1 MWRVTVGLAFAL
13 LMVGAYAYQLNSH
26 IQDLK
31 TRLDK
36 AETAIR
42 THERIR
48 DADTSRGDVDADTRW
63 LCDFAGK
70 RDGCP

>member
-1 MWRVTVGLAFAL
+1 MWRITIGLAFAL
-13 LMVGAYAYQLNSH
+13 LLVGAYAYQLNGH

-31 TRLDK
+31 DRLDK
-36 AETAIR
+36 AETAVR

-70 RDGCP
+70 RGGCP